1 MNIKLRFYCEVTMSF
16 IYKLM
21 ETILPFSFLQYDFMK
36 NALLAILVITPLF
49 GILGTMVVNNKMAF
63 FSDAL
68 GHSAFSGIAIG
79 ILLGIANTDISMM
92 VFALVFALVLNAI
105 KRRRTIS
112 TDTVISVFS
121 SMSTAAGLVI
131 LSKNGSFSKYSSLLV
146 GDILSITP
154 KEILLLCGI
163 FVITFVFWVICFNDL
178 HAQSMNETLAKSRGV
193 PVVFIDN
200 AFAVLTALIVMASI
214 RWVGILLINALLILP
229 AASARNLA
237 ANMREYHRFSVVIAV
252 FSGVTGLIVSFYA
265 STAAGPAIVLVAAA
279 VFFLTLLAKW
289 GFRL

>member
-1 MNIKLRFYCEVTMSF
+1 MSYV
-16 IYKLM
+16 YKLM
-21 ETILPFSFLQYDFMK
+21 ETILPFSFIQYDFMK
-36 NALLAILVITPLF
+36 NALLTILVITPLF

-68 GHSAFSGIAIG
+68 GHSAFSGVAVG
-79 ILLGIANTDISMM
+79 ILLGIVNTDISMM
-92 VFALVFALVLNAI
+92 VFAVFFALVLNAI

-131 LSKNGSFSKYSSLLV
+131 LSKNGDFSKYSSLLV

-154 KEILLLCGI
+154 KEILWLCGI
-163 FVITFVFWVICFNDL
+163 FVITLVFWGICFNGL

-237 ANMREYHRFSVVIAV
+237 SNMREYHRFSVIIAV
-252 FSGVTGLIVSFYA
+252 FSGIIGLLVSFYA
-265 STAAGPAIVLVAAA
+265 STAAGPAIVLAAAA

-289 GFRL
+289 AFRL

>member
-1 MNIKLRFYCEVTMSF
+1 MSF
-16 IYKLM
+16 VYKLM
-21 ETILPFSFLQYDFMK
+21 ETIFPFSFIQYDFMK

-79 ILLGIANTDISMM
+79 ILLGIVNTDISMM

-163 FVITFVFWVICFNDL
+163 FVITLVFWVICFNGL